1 MRVLGCLDG
10 TNGEL
15 IGYAVQMFGTP
26 EALTIALLAVID
38 VGPRGDIDRMRERF
52 WRPPMHRQPV
62 RREMETAESASA
74 EETLKAGLTYVTGA
88 TETLVRQGRPELEIV
103 NAAAEWKADVIVI
116 GARAEYGEPSH
127 VGPHSVGHVARFVLD
142 HAPCPV
148 LLVRPLARE
157 QFPINR

>member
-1 MRVLGCLDG
+1 MRVMGCLDG
-10 TNGEL
+10 TNAEL
-15 IGYAVQMFGTP
+15 IGYAVQMFTTSEP
-26 EALTIALLAVID
+26 LTVALLAVID
-38 VGPRGDIDRMRERF
+38 EGPRKDIDRMRERF

-62 RREMETAESASA
+62 SKEIETAESASA
-74 EETLKAGLTYVTGA
+74 EETLKAALAYAKGA
-88 TETLVRQGRPELEIV
+88 ETLVRQGRPELEIV

-116 GARAEYGEPSH
+116 GAHAEYGEPPH